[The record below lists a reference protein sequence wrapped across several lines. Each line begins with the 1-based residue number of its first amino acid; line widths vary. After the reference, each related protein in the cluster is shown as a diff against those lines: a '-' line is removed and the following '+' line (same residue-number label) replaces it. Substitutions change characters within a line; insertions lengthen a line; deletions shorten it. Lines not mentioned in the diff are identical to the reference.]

1 MSYGLRPFLDA
12 NLVLWSAWFRRPRW
26 RQFGNQIPKFQNHA
40 YKIKGLKRM
49 PGRTNLIDRILQS
62 PPPPPKKN
70 KQKKNIQKKNP
81 DKDWK
86 SYVPAKPEQVPI
98 VCRPK
103 RLFPEISINKRRT
116 S

>member
-1 MSYGLRPFLDA
+1 MSYGLRPFLEA
-12 NLVLWSAWFRRPRW
+12 NLVLWSAWFGWPRW

-62 PPPPPKKN
+62 PPTPHPPKKY
-70 KQKKNIQKKNP
+70 IQKKNP

-98 VCRPK
+98 ICRPK
-103 RLFPEISINKRRT
+103 RLFPEIPINKRRT